1 MGALMPAVATSKV
14 LLSADLPF
22 AVASTEETPPPSVKH
37 RYSPWTRQLPSVVAE
52 MGYLKKCDGELFTY
66 MYEPPAG
73 IERQNCEFE
82 LVRMP
87 IQDARQLASPPSV
100 DVEGFALW
108 DAPSMV
114 EDFRNDQEIIT
125 EYYQE
130 TSELVRNATGA
141 SSVIVFDHQVRKR
154 EVGRPPLSFGR
165 TGDGSNPGA
174 VGRVH
179 VDYSEDTGHKRLNLV
194 LKDRSLCD
202 SVQRFA
208 IVNVWRSIKGPV
220 LDTPLAVCDAR
231 SVGAGDLEA
240 CEIRYQDRSGK
251 IYLVRHSTRHHWFY
265 YSAMDRNEAL
275 IFKQYDSLINSVSRF
290 TPHAAFDHPDAT
302 EFTPLR
308 ESIEVR
314 CLAIFN

>member
-1 MGALMPAVATSKV
+1 MGELMS
-14 LLSADLPF
+14 
-22 AVASTEETPPPSVKH
+22 AVASSSALPSDDVPFGISSIHDSPPVNPTS
-37 RYSPWTRQLPSVVAE
+37 RYSPWTRQLPSVVAD
-52 MGYLKKCDGELFTY
+52 MGYLKESDGNPFTY
-66 MYEPPAG
+66 MYDPPAG

-87 IQDARQLASPPSV
+87 IRDARQLAYQPSI
-100 DVEGFALW
+100 DVEGFAFW
-108 DAPSMV
+108 DAPTMV
-114 EDFRNDQEIIT
+114 SDFQNDQEIIAK
-125 EYYQE
+125 YYAE
-130 TSELVRNATGA
+130 TTELVRDVTGA
-141 SSVIVFDHQVRKR
+141 TSVIVFDHQVRKR
-154 EVGRPPLSFGR
+154 EPGRPPLSFGR
-165 TGDGSNPGA
+165 AGDGRSPGA

-179 VDYSEDTGHKRLNLV
+179 VDYSEETGQKRLNLI
-194 LKDRSLCD
+194 LKDTALCS
-202 SVQRFA
+202 SVERFA

-240 CEIRYQDRSGK
+240 CEIRYQDRTGQ
-251 IYLVRHSTRHHWFY
+251 IYLVRHSARHHWYY

-302 EFTPLR
+302 QSTPLR

>member
-1 MGALMPAVATSKV
+1 MSAVSSSSVPTS
-14 LLSADLPF
+14 ANLPF
-22 AVASTEETPPPSVKH
+22 GITSTLDCSPNGLPP
-37 RYSPWTRQLPSVVAE
+37 RYSQWTRQLPSVVAE
-52 MGYLKKCDGELFTY
+52 MGYLKGSDGHPFTY
-66 MYEPPAG
+66 MYDPPAG
-73 IERQNCEFE
+73 TERQNCEFE

-87 IQDARQLASPPSV
+87 IRDARHLAYPPSV

-108 DAPSMV
+108 DAPTMV
-114 EDFRNDQEIIT
+114 SDFRNDQEILAK
-125 EYYQE
+125 YYAE
-130 TSELVRNATGA
+130 TTELVREATGA
-141 SSVIVFDHQVRKR
+141 ASVIVFDHQVRKR
-154 EVGRPPLSFGR
+154 EAGRPPLSFGR
-165 TGDGSNPGA
+165 AGDGSNPGA

-179 VDYSEDTGHKRLNLV
+179 VDYSEETGQKRLNLV
-194 LKDRSLCD
+194 LKDAGLCN
-202 SVQRFA
+202 SVERFA

-251 IYLVRHSTRHHWFY
+251 IYLVRHSNRHHWYY

-275 IFKQYDSLINSVSRF
+275 VFKQYDSLINSVSRF
-290 TPHAAFDHPDAT
+290 TPHAAFDHPEAT
-302 EFTPLR
+302 ESTPLR

>member
-1 MGALMPAVATSKV
+1 MPAVASS
-14 LLSADLPF
+14 SA
-22 AVASTEETPPPSVKH
+22 PPSAKVAFGISSTLDIFPVNQIT
-37 RYSPWTRQLPSVVAE
+37 RYSPWTRQLPSVIAE
-52 MGYLKKCDGELFTY
+52 MGYLKGSDDHPFTY
-66 MYEPPAG
+66 MYDPPAG
-73 IERQNCEFE
+73 SERQNCEFE

-87 IQDARQLASPPSV
+87 IRDARQLAHQPSV

-108 DAPSMV
+108 DAPTMV
-114 EDFRNDQEIIT
+114 SDFRNDQEIIT
-125 EYYQE
+125 KYYAE
-130 TSELVRNATGA
+130 TTELIRNATGA
-141 SSVIVFDHQVRKR
+141 TSVIAFDHQVRKR
-154 EVGRPPLSFGR
+154 EAGRPPLAFGR
-165 TGDGSNPGA
+165 AGDGSNPGA

-179 VDYSEDTGHKRLNLV
+179 VDYSEETGQKRLNLV
-194 LKDRSLCD
+194 LKDAALCN
-202 SVQRFA
+202 SVERFA

-231 SVGAGDLEA
+231 SVGASDLEA

-251 IYLVRHSTRHHWFY
+251 IYLVRHSNRHHWYY

-290 TPHAAFDHPDAT
+290 TPHAAFDHPEAT
-302 EFTPLR
+302 ESTPLR